1 MPPHSLRAAWSSGA
15 PGKGL
20 TKPRAGYTAVMSTR
34 PWRERAKRSSGGWRS
49 TPLVAVPRE
58 MHARL
63 LIGSIAVVG
72 YLGLFFALG
81 YLARA

>member
-1 MPPHSLRAAWSSGA
+1 
-15 PGKGL
+15 
-20 TKPRAGYTAVMSTR
+20 
-34 PWRERAKRSSGGWRS
+34 
-49 TPLVAVPRE
+49 